1 MIFPKDLKYSK
12 EHTWVRVEGDR
23 ATIGITDF
31 AQSWVGD
38 LLHIDLFEEG
48 SEVEPQGLF
57 GTLETSKVSFEL
69 NSPVGGTILKRNN
82 RLAHQINLINHE
94 PYEGG
99 WMIILAIKDAQ
110 NLTHL
115 MDADAY
121 EEYIKQ
127 WVAPEPSSI

>member
-12 EHTWVRVEGDR
+12 EHTWVRVDGDR

-31 AQSWVGD
+31 TQSWVGD

>member
-1 MIFPKDLKYSK
+1 MIFQKDLKYSK
-12 EHTWVRVEGDR
+12 EHTWVRVDGDR